1 MSLIQCP
8 ECGHDVSTK
17 APSCPHCGTA
27 IQNNLKRCPSC
38 RHIVLMND
46 EQCPHCGA
54 RFLMPEKVERAEQ
67 PAVPEGTEDSENQ
80 EKTENTDRLLSQRE
94 PGKPEEP
101 MHPEGKKKRGGG
113 CWWIIL
119 VLLLMAGGGGY
130 FYWKHMQQQAEEE
143 LAYQRLMDCSEPASF
158 VNFLQAYKN
167 SPHRD
172 EVTARLHALES
183 MEREWKELSS
193 KPEAAKLKAFVTLY
207 PKTVHKPEA
216 QHLIDSLDW
225 KEAEKEGTAAAYEN
239 YIKHHPSGEHLT
251 LAYEARKEAFE
262 REQQALKDSIEA
274 AQALDSL
281 VAEDNAVPPIA
292 I

>member
-67 PAVPEGTEDSENQ
+67 PAAPEGAEDSKNP
-80 EKTENTDRLLSQRE
+80 EKTEHPDRLLITGE

-101 MHPEGKKKRGGG
+101 MRPEGKKKRGGG
-113 CWWIIL
+113 CWWIVL
-119 VLLLMAGGGGY
+119 LLLMAAGCGGY
-130 FYWKHMQQQAEEE
+130 FYWKYMQRQAEEE
-143 LAYQRLMDCSEPASF
+143 LAYQRLMDCTEPANF
-158 VNFLQAYKN
+158 VNFLKEHKN

-172 EVTARLHALES
+172 EVTARMHALES
-183 MEREWKELSS
+183 MEREWKELRS
-193 KPEAAKLKAFVTLY
+193 KPEAAKLQAFVTLY
-207 PKTVHKPEA
+207 PTTVHKPEA

-225 KEAEKEGTAAAYEN
+225 REAEKEGTAAAYEA

-274 AQALDSL
+274 AQAQDSL
-281 VAEDNAVPPIA
+281 VAGDAATPPMA